1 MALNVGDFEWS
12 TSHAGGSSL
21 GKKTPVILKW
31 KMGGTHRLRDDL
43 EKIMA
48 DKLILKKSFATKS
61 RYN

>member
-12 TSHAGGSSL
+12 TSHAGESIL

-31 KMGGTHRLRDDL
+31 KMGRTQRMRDDL

-48 DKLILKKSFATKS
+48 DKVILKQSLAMKF